1 MAEHSAPAQI
11 EEQQKQIGSY
21 LGRVLR
27 DHFGKGPESVYVSV
41 DPCCIVMHIR
51 KFLSPIEKV
60 MLDQRDKSA
69 VEELRETMMAKML
82 PEIEH
87 YISTLLDIE
96 GWEFYFDWNIE
107 NKSGVITAFHPDKLK
122 EKQEKN
128 RTPRQEDIKQAIQR
142 VSEEVGKSP
151 DEITVH
157 PVNERTMLAVRTG
170 GLILIEKELIR
181 TGHLD
186 ILKSTKRLLE
196 KEELY
201 KEKFDSIFG
210 TTVRDIFVDWDF
222 DRDRSLVVFITDP
235 AEKI

>member
-69 VEELRETMMAKML
+69 VEELRETMMSKML
-82 PEIEH
+82 PEIKN
-87 YISTLLDIE
+87 YIASLIDIE
-96 GWEFYFDWNIE
+96 DWEFYFDWNIE
-107 NKSGVITAFHPDKLK
+107 NKSGVITGFHPDKLK
-122 EKQEKN
+122 EGESGQ
-128 RTPRQEDIKQAIQR
+128 RTQHQEDIKQAIQR

-186 ILKSTKRLLE
+186 VLKSTKRLLE

-201 KEKFDSIFG
+201 KEKFNSIFG
-210 TTVRDIFVDWDF
+210 TAVRDIFVDWDF
-222 DRDRSLVVFITDP
+222 DRDRSLVVFVTDP
-235 AEKI
+235 I